1 MTFEQ
6 LRIFISVA
14 ERQHMTA
21 ASQDLHLSQSAVSS
35 AIAALENRYDV
46 KLFHR
51 IGRGIS
57 LSEAGQLFLEEA
69 RSILRS
75 AEAAEVMLKEIG
87 GLKRGILRLVASQT
101 IASYWLPPL
110 LLDFQKRY
118 PLLDLDVAIA
128 NSEQAALQVE
138 QGRVDLGFVE
148 GEVDHPLLAQ
158 WPIGQDHLLLVR
170 STPFPEKD
178 IDADYLRSARW
189 VVREKGSGTRSTF
202 DQFLRLYGVDPDSL
216 DTVLVLPSNEAVRT
230 AVEAGAG
237 ITALSSFV
245 VTPALKAGVLHA
257 ADLDLKPRPFFALR
271 HKERYRSKASD
282 ALLDLIRESGLMR
295 EKSLD
300 ARIG

>member
-21 ASQDLHLSQSAVSS
+21 ASQDLHLSQSAVSA

-87 GLKRGILRLVASQT
+87 GLKRGVLRLVASQT

-118 PLLDLDVAIA
+118 PLLDL
-128 NSEQAALQVE
+128 
-138 QGRVDLGFVE
+138 GCC
-148 GEVDHPLLAQ
+148 
-158 WPIGQDHLLLVR
+158 
-170 STPFPEKD
+170 
-178 IDADYLRSARW
+178 YC
-189 VVREKGSGTRSTF
+189 
-202 DQFLRLYGVDPDSL
+202 
-216 DTVLVLPSNEAVRT
+216 
-230 AVEAGAG
+230 
-237 ITALSSFV
+237 
-245 VTPALKAGVLHA
+245 
-257 ADLDLKPRPFFALR
+257 
-271 HKERYRSKASD
+271 
-282 ALLDLIRESGLMR
+282 
-295 EKSLD
+295 
-300 ARIG
+300 

>member
-148 GEVDHPLLAQ
+148 GEVDYPLLAQ

-170 STPFPEKD
+170 STPFPETD

-202 DQFLRLYGVDPDSL
+202 DHFYAFMALILTAWIRFWPCRPMKPCEPLWRLVP
-216 DTVLVLPSNEAVRT
+216 E
-230 AVEAGAG
+230 
-237 ITALSSFV
+237 
-245 VTPALKAGVLHA
+245 
-257 ADLDLKPRPFFALR
+257 
-271 HKERYRSKASD
+271 
-282 ALLDLIRESGLMR
+282 
-295 EKSLD
+295 
-300 ARIG
+300 

>member
-1 MTFEQ
+1 M
-6 LRIFISVA
+6 
-14 ERQHMTA
+14 
-21 ASQDLHLSQSAVSS
+21 
-35 AIAALENRYDV
+35 
-46 KLFHR
+46 
-51 IGRGIS
+51 
-57 LSEAGQLFLEEA
+57 
-69 RSILRS
+69 
-75 AEAAEVMLKEIG
+75 
-87 GLKRGILRLVASQT
+87 
-101 IASYWLPPL
+101 
-110 LLDFQKRY
+110 
-118 PLLDLDVAIA
+118 
-128 NSEQAALQVE
+128 QVE

-245 VTPALKAGVLHA
+245 VTPALKAGGLHA

>member
-148 GEVDHPLLAQ
+148 GEVDYPLLAQ

-170 STPFPEKD
+170 STPFPETD

-189 VVREKGSGTRSTF
+189 VVLEKGSGTRSTF

-216 DTVLVLPSNEAVRT
+216 DTVLALPSNEAVRT